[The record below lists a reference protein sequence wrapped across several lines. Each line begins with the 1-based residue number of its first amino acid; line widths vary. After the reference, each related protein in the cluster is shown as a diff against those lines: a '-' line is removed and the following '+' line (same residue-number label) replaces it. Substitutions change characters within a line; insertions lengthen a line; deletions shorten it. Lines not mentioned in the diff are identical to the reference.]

1 MARFFEA
8 LRNGVH
14 AANAREG
21 PARFSIDGRPVRCPH
36 CGCEHFGIG
45 RAQLNTAGMTFFG
58 LDWADKS
65 ASTLLCAECGNIQWF
80 AQTPNRV
87 E

>member
-1 MARFFEA
+1 MGRFFEA
-8 LRNGVH
+8 VRQGVRATH
-14 AANAREG
+14 DQDG
-21 PARFSIDGRPVRCPH
+21 PAQFTIDGRPIRCPH
-36 CGCEHFGIG
+36 CGGGRFGIG

-65 ASTLLCAECGNIQWF
+65 ATTLLCAECGNIQWF
-80 AQTPNRV
+80 AQSPVRV